1 MMFALHSYFYSKPK
15 YLLNVIR
22 QAGLELVLSLINRVG
37 KQRVSDQLL
46 LEAVLPYKENIV
58 TMAHKSLA
66 DNESEV
72 TATASRISLAMS
84 WWP

>member
-1 MMFALHSYFYSKPK
+1 MMFALHSYVYSKPK
-15 YLLNVIR
+15 YLLHVIR
-22 QAGLELVLSLINRVG
+22 QAGLELVLSLMNRVG

-58 TMAHKSLA
+58 TMARKSLA